1 MLTAPRLTAALALLM
16 GSLAVASLTPLD
28 VDKRQSATCAAVHL
42 FVARGTT
49 EPPGDGLIGSL
60 AQLVLGANP
69 GATEESID
77 YPATSDP
84 IYLPSVTIGIE
95 AVTEQVTSYVSA
107 CPNSTLVLMGY
118 SQGAQIILD
127 ALCGSGSPELGG
139 TGEPTIILEQGANS
153 ESRSVGTSRP
163 LMREYS
169 CSSCRVW
176 RSQSSQRRV
185 LESRHCHQKW
195 GKLHQRDVRLGRGS
209 CMLIRAALWIEVSPA
224 SRGLQCVG

>member
-1 MLTAPRLTAALALLM
+1 M

-77 YPATSDP
+77 YLATSDP
-84 IYLPSVTIGIE
+84 IYLPSVTIRIE

-139 TGEPTIILEQGANS
+139 TGEPTITLEQGANS
-153 ESRSVGTSRP
+153 ESRSVG
-163 LMREYS
+163 
-169 CSSCRVW
+169 
-176 RSQSSQRRV
+176 RS
-185 LESRHCHQKW
+185 K
-195 GKLHQRDVRLGRGS
+195 
-209 CMLIRAALWIEVSPA
+209 AAN
-224 SRGLQCVG
+224 